1 MKISKGGWRDGSE
14 VKSTGCSS
22 RGPGFNFQHS
32 HGHSHLSIA
41 PVTHC
46 LLASESTAHVW
57 CPDILLQY
65 NNNEVFNV
73 KKDKINKGRS

>member
-1 MKISKGGWRDGSE
+1 
-14 VKSTGCSS
+14 
-22 RGPGFNFQHS
+22 
-32 HGHSHLSIA
+32 
-41 PVTHC
+41 
-46 LLASESTAHVW
+46 VW